1 MEAAASLCR
10 SCVSFEKKGYNAF
23 DRKVDRLLTSPLT
36 GYPLMFL
43 LMMIIFWLTITGANY
58 PSALLSSLF
67 EKGQRL
73 LLLLLED
80 LGAPPWLTG
89 GLVFGIYRV
98 LSWVVAVMLPPM
110 AIFFPLFTLLEDAG
124 FLPRVAYN
132 LDRPFQ
138 ACRAC
143 GKQALTMMMGFGC
156 NAAGV
161 TGCRIIDSP
170 RERLMAVLTNSF
182 VPCNGKFPTLT
193 ALIAMF
199 FIGAASGPGSTFK
212 AAFLLTLLIL
222 LGILMTFLVSW
233 LLSRTILRGQPSS
246 FTLELPSYRMPQVGT
261 VLVRSVLDRTL
272 FVLGRA
278 AAVAAPAGLIL
289 WILANTQ
296 LGEASLLNHIA
307 AFLDPMARI
316 FGLDGVILMA
326 FILGF
331 PANEIVL
338 PIAVMA
344 YLSQGSLEGYENLA
358 ALKEVLKANGW
369 TWTTALC
376 TAVFSLMHWPC
387 STTLLTIRRETGS
400 LKWTA
405 AAFSIPTICGFGACF
420 LIALLSR
427 ALGA

>member
-420 LIALLSR
+420 LIALLTR
-427 ALGA
+427 TMGT